1 MDNVTKE
8 KVGQIINSLEIEVV
22 NIASKMDL
30 KKQPIDNY
38 SRTRDLIN
46 IGSVILWLKNCLRQ
60 DYSAEEIESKVK
72 TFEEVVKDQRYTT
85 AGNISQI
92 SYLANRLSTEMIDE
106 KEIKQILQEITR
118 LDDNKFY
125 KVEQLKKA
133 SKENLPIVAKK
144 ISIEASKD
152 AARMIKSLL
161 NDEDYMERLKDS
173 GYRIDEAFVNPE
185 HHLTTSLHE
194 QISNSFDIYSRLNR
208 VLKQLNTR
216 TK

>member
-8 KVGQIINSLEIEVV
+8 KVAQIINSLEIEVV

-46 IGSVILWLKNCLRQ
+46 IGSVILWLKNCVRQ
-60 DYSAEEIESKVK
+60 EYTIEEIESKIK

-92 SYLANRLSTEMIDE
+92 SYLTNRLCNEMIDE
-106 KEIKQILQEITR
+106 KETKQILQEITR

-125 KVEQLKKA
+125 NVGQLKKA
-133 SKENLPIVAKK
+133 SKEELPLVAKK
-144 ISIEASKD
+144 ISTEASKD
-152 AARMIKSLL
+152 AARMIKNLL
-161 NDEDYMERLKDS
+161 KDEDYMEKVKDS
-173 GYRIDEAFVNPE
+173 GYRIDEEFINPE

-194 QISNSFDIYSRLNR
+194 QISNSFDIFSRLNR
-208 VLKQLNTR
+208 VLKQINTR

>member
-46 IGSVILWLKNCLRQ
+46 IGSVILWLKNCIRQ
-60 DYSAEEIESKVK
+60 EYTAEEIESKIK

-85 AGNISQI
+85 AGNIGQI
-92 SYLANRLSTEMIDE
+92 SYLTNRLSIEMLDE
-106 KEIKQILQEITR
+106 KETKQIIQEITR
-118 LDDNKFY
+118 LDSNKFY
-125 KVEQLKKA
+125 KVEDLKKA
-133 SKENLPIVAKK
+133 SKEDLPLLAKR
-144 ISIEASKD
+144 ISAEASKD
-152 AARMIKSLL
+152 AARMIKGLL
-161 NDEDYMERLKDS
+161 NDEDYMEKLKDS
-173 GYRIDEAFVNPE
+173 GYRIDEEFANPE
-185 HHLTTSLHE
+185 HHQTASLHE
-194 QISNSFDIYSRLNR
+194 QISNSFDIFNRLNK
-208 VLKQLNTR
+208 VLKQINTK